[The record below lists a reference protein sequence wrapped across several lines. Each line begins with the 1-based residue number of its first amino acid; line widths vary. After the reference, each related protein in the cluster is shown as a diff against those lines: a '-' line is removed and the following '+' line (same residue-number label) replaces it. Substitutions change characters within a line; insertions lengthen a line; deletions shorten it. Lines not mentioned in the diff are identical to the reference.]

1 LCQAVIGLAC
11 AFALPIAPAAA
22 RAAAPSPSC
31 AQGPVTVEGTTY
43 GTPCGDT
50 IVAPSTVTAV
60 EGGGGNDTIV
70 AASELQSCPAPCRL
84 GVGSQT
90 FEGGPGNDVVFGE
103 RGNDTLRGGEGDD
116 RLYGGIGDDLLFGGP
131 GNDQLAGGHGADT
144 LDGEAGDDYV
154 RGDGTID
161 HIRDTGGGFDTL
173 SYSTGVTPGFGNYVD
188 MSEFPG
194 FPAAGGERGVH
205 LDLGPGASLN
215 GDNGVAQ
222 FGGGFDEVE
231 RGAFER
237 IVGTPYADYIVGGE
251 GPEQNY
257 GGGGGDV
264 LLGEGGSDTL
274 VGGAD
279 GDDCENGEFVVE
291 CEGSSGAVAQ
301 RDTSDISV
309 GFMVSSGAM
318 PRSELY
324 LVGSAGIDDV
334 TATYAA
340 GTPSKV
346 TFTSATGGFDESAA
360 DAGGCAAPTGTGAE
374 QVVCTLLPEGAPL
387 ESLVMAGMGGGDQL
401 RTDGFPATTSV
412 MVLGGRGGDELTGGE
427 ATEDVLVDGDGTE
440 ADADLLTA
448 LGGDDALLH
457 NGGEDRRFG
466 GAGNDLFL
474 SSSVCDGGVLDGE
487 AGRDNAS
494 WTRLRSGSVQVNLE
508 QGLAGRPSGG
518 PTPACSSGSPDR
530 LSEIE
535 DLEGKGEAADEA
547 GDVLYGD
554 AGDNQLL
561 GWEGPDSY
569 FAAGGND
576 TILAN
581 SGDDDAAIDCGPGTL
596 DRALIDEPPFAD
608 PAPIEC
614 ELVNDAPVNSFR
626 FESQFPP
633 VPPPETQEE
642 APAPPAA
649 GPPSGAPTPPRS
661 DRTAPRTSIRRHPPR
676 LLRSRKARRRVAF
689 AFGSNEAGSR
699 FRCRIDRRPF
709 RACASPRAFRVGRG
723 RHAFAVF
730 AIDGAGNRDA
740 SPATFRFRMRQ
751 LRRR

>member
-1 LCQAVIGLAC
+1 V
-11 AFALPIAPAAA
+11 
-22 RAAAPSPSC
+22 
-31 AQGPVTVEGTTY
+31 
-43 GTPCGDT
+43 
-50 IVAPSTVTAV
+50 PSTVSAV

-70 AASELQSCPAPCRL
+70 ATSSLQSCPAPCRL

-90 FEGGPGNDVVFGE
+90 FEGGPGDDVVFGE

-116 RLYGGIGDDLLFGGP
+116 RLYGGIGDDLVFGGP

-161 HIRDTGGGFDTL
+161 RIRDTGGGFDTL
-173 SYSTGVTPGFGNYVD
+173 SYATGVTPGFGGS
-188 MSEFPG
+188 MSAFPG

-205 LDLGPGASLN
+205 VDLKREFAPGDRPLN

-222 FGGGFDEVE
+222 FGGGVDEVQ

-237 IVGTPYADYIVGGE
+237 IVGTAFADYIVGSDAS
-251 GPEQNY
+251 EQIY
-257 GGGGGDV
+257 GGGGADV

-274 VGGAD
+274 VGGAG
-279 GDDCENGEFVVE
+279 GDDCEDAEVVEE

-301 RDTSDISV
+301 RDTESISV
-309 GFMVSSGAM
+309 GFMVPSGVM

-324 LVGSAGIDDV
+324 LVGSVNADDV
-334 TATYAA
+334 TATYVA
-340 GTPSKV
+340 GTPSRV
-346 TFTSATGGFDESAA
+346 TFTSTTGAFDDSAA
-360 DAGGCAAPTGTGAE
+360 DAGGCAAPTGTGTE
-374 QVVCTLLPEGAPL
+374 QLVCTVPAGAAL
-387 ESLVMAGMGGGDQL
+387 ESLVMAGMGGGDEL
-401 RTDGFPATTSV
+401 RANGFPTTTSV
-412 MVLGGRGGDELTGGE
+412 MILGGSGGDDLTGGG

-440 ADADLLTA
+440 ADADTLTA

-457 NGGEDRRFG
+457 NGGPDTRSG
-466 GAGNDLFL
+466 GDGNDLFL
-474 SSSVCDGGVLDGE
+474 SSSLCDGGLLDGE
-487 AGRDNAS
+487 GGRDNAS
-494 WTRLRSGSVQVNLE
+494 WTRLTSGSVQANLE

-518 PTPACSSGSPDR
+518 PTPVCSSGSPDH
-530 LSEIE
+530 LTEIE

-581 SGDDDAAIDCGPGTL
+581 SGDDDAAIDCGPGER
-596 DRALIDEPPFAD
+596 DRALIDQPPFSD
-608 PAPIEC
+608 PPPVEC
-614 ELVNDAPVNSFR
+614 ELVNEAPVNSFR
-626 FESQFPP
+626 FESEFPP

-642 APAPPAA
+642 APPPTPAP
-649 GPPSGAPTPPRS
+649 GSRPTPPRP
-661 DRTAPRTSIRRHPPR
+661 DRTAPGTSIRRHPPK
-676 LLRSRKARRRVAF
+676 LVRSRKARRVAF
-689 AFGSNEAGSR
+689 AFRSNEAGAR

-723 RHAFAVF
+723 RHTFAVF
-730 AIDGAGNRDA
+730 AIDAAGNRDA
-740 SPATFRFRMRQ
+740 SPARFRFRMR
-751 LRRR
+751 LLGRR